1 MAERNLNYQDLMEI
15 IRLVED
21 SPQFSEFSLQYGDI
35 KIDLRKNSASSQPR
49 SFQRSGNLEQ
59 TPIPVQSA

>member
-35 KIDLRKNSASSQPR
+35 KIDLRKNSATDSVSQEKRYDGIWKKQASSKL
-49 SFQRSGNLEQ
+49 S
-59 TPIPVQSA
+59 